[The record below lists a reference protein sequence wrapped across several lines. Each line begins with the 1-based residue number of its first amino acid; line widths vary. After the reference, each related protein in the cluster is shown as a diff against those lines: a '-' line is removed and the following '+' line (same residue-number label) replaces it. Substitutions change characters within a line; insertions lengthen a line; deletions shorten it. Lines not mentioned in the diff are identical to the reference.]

1 MAAAALVA
9 RTKALADIERSFRVM
24 KSVLELAPVH
34 HRLPDRIR
42 AHTFVCF
49 LALVIQRVMQ
59 FRLRKAASELSPETL
74 LYRLKAIQR
83 RQVKLATGQVLVGIT
98 TMAAEQRSLF
108 ELIGVEPP
116 TRKTA
121 EVGV

>member
-1 MAAAALVA
+1 MDVEGDVLTWGWDVNELTRELALDGLLALVPNVREMAAAALVA
-9 RTKALADIERSFRVM
+9 RTKALADIKRSFRVM

-59 FRLRKAASELSPETL
+59 FRLRKATSELSS
-74 LYRLKAIQR
+74 QV
-83 RQVKLATGQVLVGIT
+83 RQ
-98 TMAAEQRSLF
+98 F
-108 ELIGVEPP
+108 GV
-116 TRKTA
+116 
-121 EVGV
+121 